1 MIFFEDGIWEPC
13 TKEKFEKSMKNHFWS
28 RLIYRR
34 VPIYEQGCGGIM
46 DQINWREP
54 IGYRYEK
61 LIGTKQCVALS
72 SKELKDK
79 KVMKILKEKG
89 FII

>member
-1 MIFFEDGIWEPC
+1 MIFFTDGIWEPC
-13 TKEKFEKSMKNHFWS
+13 TKEEFEKSMKDDFWL
-28 RLIYRR
+28 RLICRR

-46 DQINWREP
+46 DQMNEREP

-79 KVMKILKEKG
+79 KVMKILKG
-89 FII
+89 DL